1 MTIRSLAAFAVAI
14 LLGILSLLG
23 VREVLNARRAD
34 ASIATGAQRM
44 TPVVVASIP
53 IERGTSLKPVM
64 LKTVSY
70 PQNSVPAGAFQ
81 SIDQAI
87 ATGDRMVLRSLAVN
101 EPVLL
106 SKLSG
111 PNNKANL
118 SGTLRPGMRAVSVRS
133 SDVTGV
139 GGFVLPGDRVDI
151 YVTRAVAVGEDASTI
166 TQVIAENA
174 MVLGVDQTSDQE
186 SEKPIVSKS
195 VTVEVTPEQASAI
208 ALGQA
213 VGLITLSLRQLG
225 DQAELPQ
232 KIMTVNQ
239 LTAMTPVSKALAPVK
254 NSKATPKSRMRKSSP
269 APEMINVIRGT
280 DVSNYSI
287 GS

>member
-1 MTIRSLAAFAVAI
+1 MTIRNLASFTVAA
-14 LLGILSLLG
+14 LLGLLALLG
-23 VREVLNARRAD
+23 VREILNGRNAD
-34 ASIATGAQRM
+34 ASIAVGTQRM

-70 PQNSVPAGAFQ
+70 PQNSVPTGAFQ

-87 ATGDRMVLRSLAVN
+87 AAGDRKALRSLSVN

-111 PNNKANL
+111 SNTKANL
-118 SGTLRPGMRAVSVRS
+118 SGSLGSGMRAVSVRS

-151 YVTRAVAVGEDASTI
+151 YVTREIASGSNSSTI

-174 MVLGVDQTSDQE
+174 LVLGVDQTSDQE

-208 ALGQA
+208 ALGQS

-225 DQAELPQ
+225 DQTELPQ
-232 KIMTVNQ
+232 KIMTVQQ
-239 LTAMTPVSKALAPVK
+239 LSAMTPVSQASAPVR
-254 NSKATPKSRMRKSSP
+254 NSRPKSKNRTRGPSNT
-269 APEMINVIRGT
+269 PEMINVIRGT
-280 DVSNYSI
+280 DLSNYSI